1 MEDFFKQ
8 IRREEDENYST
19 NLSYTFEI
27 LYIYKGTIF

>member
-8 IRREEDENYST
+8 IRREENEKYNR

-27 LYIYKGTIF
+27 LYI

>member
-8 IRREEDENYST
+8 IRREEDENYSR